1 MFLIE
6 NTLPAEEEVDAA
18 EEEVE
23 EEVEGGCWSRIREL
37 SILNEYY

>member
-6 NTLPAEEEVDAA
+6 NTLPAEEEVDAT

-23 EEVEGGCWSRIREL
+23 EEVEGGVGVEFWNSRF
-37 SILNEYY
+37 